1 MVATCIQIEKGRKMS
16 IPQKKRTR
24 VNRFE
29 LRTTDEEAEKL
40 RRRITQANLKTFQA
54 YALKMLLNGNIVTY
68 DYSELH
74 QLRMEINRIGQNINQ
89 LVRYVNTFEELDGD
103 LLQVLQSDIK
113 EMKQLITSEFKTK
126 GQARSNG
133 SNQSYPNQK

>member
-1 MVATCIQIEKGRKMS
+1 MS

-54 YALKMLLNGNIVTY
+54 YALKMLLSGNIVTY

-113 EMKQLITSEFKTK
+113 EMKQLITSEFKAK

>member
-1 MVATCIQIEKGRKMS
+1 MS

-40 RRRITQANLKTFQA
+40 RRRITRANLKTFQA
-54 YALKMLLNGNIVTY
+54 YALKMLLSGNIVTY

>member
-1 MVATCIQIEKGRKMS
+1 MS

-54 YALKMLLNGNIVTY
+54 YALKMLLSGNIVTY

-126 GQARSNG
+126 GQTRSNG

>member
-1 MVATCIQIEKGRKMS
+1 MS

-54 YALKMLLNGNIVTY
+54 YALKMLLSGNIVTY

-89 LVRYVNTFEELDGD
+89 LLRYVNTFEELDGD

>member
-1 MVATCIQIEKGRKMS
+1 MS

-54 YALKMLLNGNIVTY
+54 YALKMLLSENIVTY

>member
-1 MVATCIQIEKGRKMS
+1 MS

-54 YALKMLLNGNIVTY
+54 YALKMLLSGNIVTY

-126 GQARSNG
+126 GQARS
-133 SNQSYPNQK
+133 